1 MVVLRATYLLDLA
14 MEIKGMNERF
24 WVVLL
29 PGPGV
34 YFEGLHKKFWAK
46 QASKCKA
53 QAKLYL

>member
-1 MVVLRATYLLDLA
+1 
-14 MEIKGMNERF
+14 MNERF

-46 QASKCKA
+46 QASVKPRLSSIYDCVSFLWSSGHASLKN
-53 QAKLYL
+53 